1 MTLLGI
7 DFGRRYIGLARATT
21 DGRVASPW
29 KVLPVRGRE
38 DALAKLVALVRREP
52 IAGIVMGLPR
62 HADGTE
68 GSPARR
74 VRRLA
79 RVLSRRTGVPVV
91 LHDEYAS
98 TIEAAE
104 RLGHRDVRLDA
115 AAAAVVLQD
124 HLDSEEAPT

>member
-7 DFGRRYIGLARATT
+7 DFGRRHVGLARATA
-21 DGRVASPW
+21 DGRIAAPW

-38 DALAKLVALVRREP
+38 DALAQLVALLRRESVQR
-52 IAGIVMGLPR
+52 AVMGLPR
-62 HADGTE
+62 NADGTE

-79 RVLSRRTGVPVV
+79 RVLARRTGVPVV
-91 LHDEYAS
+91 LQDEYAS

-104 RLGHRDVRLDA
+104 RVGGRKGRLDA
-115 AAAAVVLQD
+115 AAAAVILQAY
-124 HLDSEEAPT
+124 LDAEKTTT